1 MAKLYGEPNLC
12 YDKSASLALLSFR
25 GEIPMSE
32 KDETIAIGFCEKA
45 SISAR
50 MGGIGSA
57 IWTRMPKNKMCTAG
71 GWIKKILCPREKSES
86 LP

>member
-1 MAKLYGEPNLC
+1 MC
-12 YDKSASLALLSFR
+12 YDKSASLTLLSFR

-50 MGGIGSA
+50 MGGIGFA
-57 IWTRMPKNKMCTAG
+57 I
-71 GWIKKILCPREKSES
+71 
-86 LP
+86 